1 MKKVPFTLTQIQK
14 LIKEH
19 STPFYVYDEVG
30 IRNNIRE
37 LYKTFSWV
45 KNFKNYFAVKA
56 LPNPSILKLLKEEG
70 CGVDCSSLGE
80 LVLAEKSGFS
90 GEDIM
95 FTSNNTPANEYI
107 KASELKAIVNFD
119 DITHIDFYKE
129 YVGSLPKIASF
140 RFNPGALKQG
150 NAIIGKPKEAKFGL
164 TASQMM
170 EAYKILI
177 EGGVKRFGIHTMVA
191 SNELDSHY
199 FNETID
205 IIFNLVVDIYNE
217 LGIKFE
223 FINIGGGLGIPY
235 KENEERLNIEE
246 ISDYMKKS
254 YDTKIIASGHGD
266 VSVVM
271 ESGRYISGPFG
282 YLVTTLIHTK
292 DTYKK
297 YAGVDA
303 TMANLMRPGM
313 YGAYHYISVLG
324 KKEKE
329 SELYDITG
337 SLCENNDKFAI
348 DRVMQKLSI
357 GDVLVIHDVGAH
369 GHAMG
374 FQYNAK
380 LRSAEFLLKK
390 DGSFEMIRRAETL
403 DDYFATLF

>member
-1 MKKVPFTLTQIQK
+1 MHFFWYFFSVP
-14 LIKEH
+14 
-19 STPFYVYDEVG
+19 G
-30 IRNNIRE
+30 
-37 LYKTFSWV
+37 
-45 KNFKNYFAVKA
+45 
-56 LPNPSILKLLKEEG
+56 
-70 CGVDCSSLGE
+70 
-80 LVLAEKSGFS
+80 
-90 GEDIM
+90 
-95 FTSNNTPANEYI
+95 
-107 KASELKAIVNFD
+107 LKAIVNFD

-129 YVGSLPKIASF
+129 NIGSLPKIASF
-140 RFNPGALKQG
+140 RFNPGTPKEG
-150 NAIIGKPKEAKFGL
+150 NDIIGKHKEAKFGL

-170 EAYKILI
+170 EAYKTLI

-235 KENEERLNIEE
+235 KEDEDRLDIEE

-266 VSVVM
+266 VPIVM
-271 ESGRYISGPFG
+271 ESGRYVSGPFG

-303 TMANLMRPGM
+303 TMANLMRPGI

-357 GDVLVIHDVGAH
+357 GDVLVMHDVGAH

-403 DDYFATLF
+403 DDYFATLHF